1 MPVTAG
7 RLSNCVGGVD
17 NGRGRKDDQKG
28 GCVTRGSV
36 YMRWAKEHAAAR
48 YNLANSGLLGCSTA
62 DLELEPGDLQVNGAN
77 RDGYPPLLAAIA
89 AQYGVD
95 PEQVVTAPGTSGA
108 NFLAF
113 AALVEPGDEVLVE
126 QPTYEPLLAA
136 LGFLGARVRRFSRRF
151 ETGYGLDL
159 DEIRSLLSGKVRL
172 VVLANPHNPSGVL
185 LPPGEVGELARLA
198 EEAGAHLLVDE
209 VYRDIWFEA
218 APPSHV
224 HLGPNVLATSSLTKS
239 YGLSGLRCGWVLA
252 APEIARRLRLTR
264 DLMQAV
270 DSVPSDTLAAAA
282 FRQLPRL
289 AARSR
294 ALLEPNRVQ
303 IRSFLA
309 AHEEWLETVVPERSM
324 TVFPR
329 LRREKAS
336 EPLHDWLRERETSIV
351 PGSFFE
357 SPRHFRLGFAVEP
370 ENVARGLEAL
380 SAGLRRVG

>member
-1 MPVTAG
+1 MGARMAV
-7 RLSNCVGGVD
+7 RI
-17 NGRGRKDDQKG
+17 KDVEKG
-28 GCVTRGSV
+28 GSVIKGSV

-48 YNLANSGLLGCSTA
+48 YNLANSGLLGCATA
-62 DLELEPGDLQVNGAN
+62 DLDLEPGDLQVNGAN

-89 AQYGVD
+89 AQYGVN

-136 LGFLGARVRRFSRRF
+136 LGFLGARIRRFSRRF

-159 DEIRSLLSGKVRL
+159 DEIRSLLAGGTASAGAVRL

-185 LPPGEVGELARLA
+185 LPPGEVAALARLA
-198 EEAGAHLLVDE
+198 AEAGAHLLVDE
-209 VYRDIWFEA
+209 VYRDIWFEDA
-218 APPSHV
+218 APSHV

-239 YGLSGLRCGWVLA
+239 YGLSGLRCGWILA
-252 APEIARRLRLTR
+252 APEVARRLRLTK
-264 DLMQAV
+264 DLMEAV

-294 ALLEPNRVQ
+294 ALLDPNMVQ
-303 IRSFLA
+303 VRDFLA
-309 AHEEWLETVVPERSM
+309 AHDEWLETVVPARSM

-329 LRREKAS
+329 LHQEETS
-336 EPLHDWLRERETSIV
+336 EPLHDWLRARETSIV

-370 ENVARGLEAL
+370 ENVERGLEAL
-380 SAGLRRVG
+380 SAGLRR